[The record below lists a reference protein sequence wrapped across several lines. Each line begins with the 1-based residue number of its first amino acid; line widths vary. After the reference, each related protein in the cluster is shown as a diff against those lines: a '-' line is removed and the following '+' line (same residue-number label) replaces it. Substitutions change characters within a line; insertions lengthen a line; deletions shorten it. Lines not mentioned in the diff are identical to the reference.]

1 MQIWSTEIKELESLS
16 KSIRGKLPDLEKEL
30 GQLLKFDDAN
40 VILLYSRR
48 CLEIIIND
56 LCENELKR
64 PRKTEPLKGVIDKLS
79 HEEKVPS
86 HIIASMEGLNSLST
100 FGAHPKDFDPEQLK
114 PVLSNLAIIIKWY
127 LKSKEEKE
135 KAKAEAEEG
144 YRVQGSGYKVQ
155 EEELQGTGHRLQGI
169 GDRGPGVESQDR
181 RTSEMEVKIKGYKEP
196 DHISNAWKK
205 PTIIISGTLIVV
217 IVLYIVLDQLNI
229 FRKDKFEDIRDSNGK
244 ISIAVMPFEN
254 MTGDTTL
261 NWFQKGISSLIIN
274 GLGNSSELAVLDDQ
288 TMYEAIDGMNQVY
301 TAGISPS
308 MAKEVAKKV
317 KAETYISGSFQGRE
331 DTYWVLVNLVNT
343 ESGKI
348 IWTNKITGNLKSSG
362 YLDLADSLCNEIKN
376 HLEIKALEN
385 VADYEFRDV
394 YPKSAEAYRYF
405 IEGMNSVLNMN
416 YESGIQSLKKALEI
430 DSTFTLASFYLS
442 YAYSVIFSPE
452 QHKWLDKAYR
462 HKDRIPTKYQLWM
475 DMWYAC
481 QYGNSVKDVSRDCD
495 LLAKSGINTRLFWSD
510 IAVTYCDFTHEY
522 EKAIPAFEKVMEI
535 SQERGTDWKF
545 IQFYDRFLTAL
556 HNVGNHEREKEIS
569 DIGLK
574 ILPDNSNTFFNHMA
588 VCALS
593 QGKMKEAD
601 EILTK
606 YIAKRKELGTSESR
620 LEGFLGGIYMRAN
633 IIDQAEIHYRKA
645 YKLNPQNVDRIYEL
659 ADFLINKDINVTEG
673 MELVEKAMAI
683 LPDNLVL
690 LRLKGRGL
698 YKQGKYEEAVQL
710 LRKVQESW
718 SGADYDL
725 SVYLPE
731 AEQALA
737 NQNK

>member
-1 MQIWSTEIKELESLS
+1 
-16 KSIRGKLPDLEKEL
+16 
-30 GQLLKFDDAN
+30 
-40 VILLYSRR
+40 
-48 CLEIIIND
+48 
-56 LCENELKR
+56 
-64 PRKTEPLKGVIDKLS
+64 
-79 HEEKVPS
+79 
-86 HIIASMEGLNSLST
+86 
-100 FGAHPKDFDPEQLK
+100 
-114 PVLSNLAIIIKWY
+114 
-127 LKSKEEKE
+127 
-135 KAKAEAEEG
+135 
-144 YRVQGSGYKVQ
+144 
-155 EEELQGTGHRLQGI
+155 
-169 GDRGPGVESQDR
+169 
-181 RTSEMEVKIKGYKEP
+181 
-196 DHISNAWKK
+196 
-205 PTIIISGTLIVV
+205 
-217 IVLYIVLDQLNI
+217 
-229 FRKDKFEDIRDSNGK
+229 
-244 ISIAVMPFEN
+244 
-254 MTGDTTL
+254 
-261 NWFQKGISSLIIN
+261 
-274 GLGNSSELAVLDDQ
+274 
-288 TMYEAIDGMNQVY
+288 
-301 TAGISPS
+301 

-442 YAYSVIFSPE
+442 YAYNVISSPE
-452 QHKWLDKAYR
+452 QNKWLEKAYR